1 MNIKLIRDNIVSN
14 PVIGLLYKSIG
25 YSDRGRGIASKFYG
39 PLPELMIVIGF
50 MKFILNINFTI
61 PELCIWILNVY
72 VSFII
77 MGYAY
82 TIFGF
87 WKKERKVQTNMDP
100 IQKVIY
106 ESAQIIINNNK
117 RRSDK

>member
-1 MNIKLIRDNIVSN
+1 MNIKLIRDKIVSN
-14 PVIGLLYKSIG
+14 PIIGFLYKGMG

-61 PELCIWILNVY
+61 PELCIWILDVY
-72 VSFII
+72 VFFIL

-82 TIFGF
+82 TILGF

-106 ESAQIIINNNK
+106 EAAQIIIAN
-117 RRSDK
+117 DKVRQK